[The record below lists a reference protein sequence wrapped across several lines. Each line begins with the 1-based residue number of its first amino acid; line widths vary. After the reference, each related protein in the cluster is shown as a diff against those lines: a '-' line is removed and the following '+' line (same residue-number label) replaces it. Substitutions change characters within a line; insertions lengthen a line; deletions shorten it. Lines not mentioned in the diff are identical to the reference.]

1 MYKNKTF
8 VDKNIFTTI
17 ILLFLTILI
26 IINPSKYTL
35 ATSNGIALWGKV
47 ILPTLLPFFFIT
59 KIINELNGIEK
70 ISKIFTKPMHKLFN
84 CPGISAYVFL
94 MSILSGYP
102 MGAKIITDLYNSNS
116 ISQNDAKKMLSFC
129 STSGPMFVVGSVGVG
144 MFCDIKVGLILII
157 CHLLGAF
164 LNGFIYRGKKEKE
177 LTILSYKTP
186 SKNLL
191 NDSMFSSINAVLM
204 ICGFMCIAFVVIE
217 IINTLHL
224 NTPLISLLNTIL
236 PHKCGGEII
245 NGILEVTKGCMDISS
260 LNLSLK
266 YSLPITSFLIG
277 FGGISIHLQSL
288 IFIKQ
293 FNMSY
298 KLFFVQK
305 LTQGIIS
312 CAICF
317 LVCLFI

>member
-1 MYKNKTF
+1 MVKNKTF
-8 VDKNIFTTI
+8 IDKNIFITI
-17 ILLFLTILI
+17 ILLFVTVLI

-35 ATSNGIALWGKV
+35 ATSNSIALWGKV

-70 ISKIFTKPMHKLFN
+70 ISKIFNKPMRKLFH
-84 CPGISAYVFL
+84 CPGIGAYVFI
-94 MSILSGYP
+94 MSVLSGYP

-144 MFCDIKVGLILII
+144 MFCDIKIGLILII

-177 LTILSYKTP
+177 ITILSYKTP

-204 ICGFMCIAFVVIE
+204 ICGFMCIAFVAIE
-217 IINTLHL
+217 VINTLQIS
-224 NTPLISLLNTIL
+224 TPITKLLNIIL
-236 PHKCGGEII
+236 PNNCGVGIF
-245 NGILEVTKGCMDISS
+245 NGLLEVTKGCMEISS

-266 YSLPITSFLIG
+266 YSLPITSFLVG

-305 LTQGIIS
+305 LTQGILS
-312 CAICF
+312 CIVGF
-317 LVCLFI
+317 IFCLFI